1 MFDVFDCNL
10 DNQGL
15 IIRSYGISP
24 QTVPIAPLSPRHPD
38 LPDDP
43 KLEQPLG
50 DEDDHSCLADP
61 GHVADLPP
69 IDLQTEDLHQPAP
82 KVRDRTPKRSHSK
95 SPPKGQTSPVPNLQP
110 EGASATATSVKARQV
125 RENSI
130 HSRSSASESRPTPSK
145 KPKPNHNL
153 TSSRNYSASS
163 FSGDSDSS
171 NGRPRKNPRFYH
183 YPGTTTGRST
193 MVSELRQN
201 SRLSRPRSISPSP
214 PQRRPHHRH
223 RSRYSRPANRRPSPS
238 NISPLRNRTRSRGRP
253 IQNRFYRQPSPI
265 FNRRHISPLL
275 TERGKGRPKRDP
287 SPEQILGLPNQ
298 NRGSTSR
305 LRPRSKSQADGSRNR
320 YYDHPPYEERRS
332 NHHKVHYSQ
341 EY

>member
-1 MFDVFDCNL
+1 M
-10 DNQGL
+10 
-15 IIRSYGISP
+15 
-24 QTVPIAPLSPRHPD
+24 
-38 LPDDP
+38 
-43 KLEQPLG
+43 
-50 DEDDHSCLADP
+50 
-61 GHVADLPP
+61 ADLPP
-69 IDLQTEDLHQPAP
+69 IDLQTEDLHQPAS

-95 SPPKGQTSPVPNLQP
+95 SPPKRQTSPVPNFQP
-110 EGASATATSVKARQV
+110 EGASATVTSVKVHQV

-153 TSSRNYSASS
+153 SSSRNYSASS

-183 YPGTTTGRST
+183 HHGPTTGRST
-193 MVSELRQN
+193 LVSELQQTPRQ
-201 SRLSRPRSISPSP
+201 SRPRSISPSP
-214 PQRRPHHRH
+214 PQRRQHYRH

-238 NISPLRNRTRSRGRP
+238 DISPIRNRTRSRGRP
-253 IQNRFYRQPSPI
+253 IQNRLYRQPSPI

-275 TERGKGRPKRDP
+275 TERGRGRPKRDP

-332 NHHKVHYSQ
+332 NQHKVHYSQ